1 MPHAG
6 HDPICSVK
14 AFLQGQTAAA
24 PACSSGGTLA
34 GDLDLIRERLTR
46 ARQVDGRV
54 SLSEALETLLS
65 AGEPH
70 PA

>member
-1 MPHAG
+1 MPNAER
-6 HDPICSVK
+6 DPIRSVK
-14 AFLQGQTAAA
+14 AFLQGQTAAV
-24 PACSSGGTLA
+24 PASRSDGTLA

-54 SLSEALETLLS
+54 SPSEALQALLS
-65 AGEPH
+65 AGKTH